1 MTAPCATVAEA
12 ALHGVRVLALEQAA
26 AGPFATHLLADMGA
40 EVIKVER
47 PGGDVIRGWDSVV
60 DGLSTGFVWLN
71 RNKKSVVVDASL
83 PRGREVLRRLA
94 AESDAVVSNLGP
106 GVAGRLGVDYEDLA
120 PEHPELIYCNVSGFG
135 VTGPWRERKAYDLLM
150 QAETGI
156 LATTGYPDAPAKV
169 GVPIADLAAGLYAA
183 LGVLLALRQ
192 RERTGRGQL
201 VDISMFE
208 AMLEW
213 LGYFPHHCWHGR
225 EVPGRVGMRHHFIV
239 PYGPYRAGDGRYVVL
254 AVASAEDWRRFCDV
268 LERPDLVRDPL
279 FAEIEDR
286 LTNRVALEELVE
298 EELGRR
304 DAADWMKRL
313 EEAGLQSG
321 SVRSIPEVLAHP
333 QVEARGAVRMVA
345 SPVGEIPTIESPL
358 RLSESPVAAG
368 SIPGLGE
375 HTDAVLGALG
385 YDDSELASLRRE
397 GAIQG

>member
-1 MTAPCATVAEA
+1 
-12 ALHGVRVLALEQAA
+12 VLALEQAA

-106 GVAGRLGVDYEDLA
+106 GVAGRLGVDYETLA

-225 EVPGRVGMRHHFIV
+225 EVPGRAGMRHHFIV
-239 PYGPYRAGDGRYVVL
+239 PYGPYRAGDGRHVVL

-268 LERPDLVRDPL
+268 LERPDLVHDPH

-286 LTNRVALEELVE
+286 LTNRAALEELVE

-313 EEAGLQSG
+313 DEAGLQSG

-333 QVEARGAVRMVA
+333 QVEARGAVRTVA
-345 SPVGEIPTIESPL
+345 SPVGDIPTIESPL
-358 RLSESPVAAG
+358 RLSESPVAPGA
-368 SIPGLGE
+368 IPGLGE

>member
-1 MTAPCATVAEA
+1 VTEG
-12 ALHGVRVLALEQAA
+12 ALAGVRVLGLEQAA

-83 PRGREVLRRLA
+83 PQGREVLRRLA
-94 AESDAVVSNLGP
+94 AASDAVVSNLGP
-106 GVAGRLGVDYEDLA
+106 GVADRLGVGYEELA
-120 PEHPELIYCNVSGFG
+120 AEHPELVYCNVSGFG
-135 VTGPWRERKAYDLLM
+135 ASGPWRDRKAYDLLM

-183 LGVLLALRQ
+183 LGVVLALRE
-192 RERTGRGQL
+192 RDRTGRGQL

-225 EVPGRVGMRHHFIV
+225 EAPSRVGMRHHSIV

-254 AVASAEDWRRFCDV
+254 AVASAEDWRRFCEV
-268 LERPDLVRDPL
+268 LERPDLVDDPR
-279 FAEIEDR
+279 FAGIEDR
-286 LTNRVALEELVE
+286 RANRAELEELVE
-298 EELGRR
+298 RELGRR
-304 DAADWMKRL
+304 DSVEWMTRL
-313 EEAGLQSG
+313 DAVGLQSG
-321 SVRSIPEVLAHP
+321 SVRSIPEVLEHP
-333 QVEARGAVRMVA
+333 QVEARGAVRSVP

-358 RLSESPVAAG
+358 RLSESGVATGA
-368 SIPGLGE
+368 IPGLGE
-375 HTDAVLGALG
+375 HTDAVLAELG
-385 YDDSELASLRRE
+385 FDDSELASLRRE
-397 GAIQG
+397 GAIAG